1 MNCVCG
7 AMNESHMMTYDSK
20 LQRPCISIDNMACRM
35 LWIGALLV
43 IDCIDKSS
51 QPKCIMNVREIK
63 LSKLSI
69 GWREL
74 GAQLLPTE
82 CLRWHFT
89 HKYDVAMC
97 VCVCV

>member
-1 MNCVCG
+1 
-7 AMNESHMMTYDSK
+7 
-20 LQRPCISIDNMACRM
+20 MACRM

-89 HKYDVAMC
+89 HKYDVA
-97 VCVCV
+97 VCVCDGVCYFILHCHALLKLCGELIYH